1 MRLDDA
7 YTNSAHI
14 PGGDRYYGQWED
26 AAAAFRAAQALSD
39 CGVPYGPLPRQTI
52 DFFHPDRLS
61 LGTVIFFHGGY
72 WMAGSPAMF
81 SHLAAGAVDAGYA
94 CALPGYTLA
103 PDARISQ
110 IVEEAVVAVDAIAA
124 RTTGPMYLV
133 GHSAGGHLAAR
144 LGCADLARDW
154 TGRVARIMPISPVGN
169 LAPLMET
176 SMNDILRLDPV
187 EAEAQSPVSHA
198 APSVPVHIW
207 VGADERPAFL
217 EQARQLQKAWGCEV
231 TIEPGRHHFDVIEG
245 LEDPKSA
252 MLRALFS

>member
-7 YTNSAHI
+7 YANSAHI
-14 PGGDRYYGQWED
+14 PGGDGFYARWED
-26 AAAAFRAAQALSD
+26 AASAFREAQTLSEMD
-39 CGVPYGPLPRQTI
+39 VPYGSLPRQTI
-52 DFFHPDRLS
+52 DFYHPDRLS

-81 SHLAAGAVDAGYA
+81 SHLAAGAIAAGYG

-110 IVEEAVVAVDAIAA
+110 IVEEAALAVDAIAA
-124 RTTGPMYLV
+124 RTTGPIYLV
-133 GHSAGGHLAAR
+133 GHSAGGHLAVR
-144 LGCADLARDW
+144 LGCVDLARDW
-154 TGRVARIMPISPVGN
+154 TDRVARILPISPVGD
-169 LAPLMET
+169 LSPLMET
-176 SMNDILRLDPV
+176 SMNDTLGLDPA

-198 APSVPVHIW
+198 APAVPVHLW
-207 VGADERPAFL
+207 VGADERPVFL
-217 EQARQLQKAWGCEV
+217 EQARQLQTAWGCDA

-252 MLRALFS
+252 MLRTLFS